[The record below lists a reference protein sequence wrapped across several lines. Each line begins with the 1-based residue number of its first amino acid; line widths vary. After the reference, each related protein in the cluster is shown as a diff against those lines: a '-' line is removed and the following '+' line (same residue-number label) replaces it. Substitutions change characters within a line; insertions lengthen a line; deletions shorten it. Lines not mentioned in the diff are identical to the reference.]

1 MVEVQDVKD
10 RVSMIEGLKEDS
22 KGAQAEEEHLY
33 NDVLEHI
40 SAGGKNGQQLVQEA
54 LKAQQIKFPR
64 FTTV

>member
-22 KGAQAEEEHLY
+22 KGAQAEEERLY

-40 SAGGKNGQQLVQEA
+40 TNGGSDGQTLVKEA
-54 LKAQQIKFPR
+54 LKAKQIKFTR